1 MIFVVLNKT
10 SCSKSTGKK
19 IFGKDS
25 IKTLLVGSKQYL
37 FISMWKVYSHI
48 LHQINNILLYC
59 FLCLGKDLSL
69 VIPPG
74 IINSEALSMYQILS
88 VHFICVS
95 TFGTRR
101 SNENSTCFYPSI
113 YSSETWICIKIRVFT
128 IRHNRSSHIKWHYR
142 IYYHMP
148 NMKSNDYK
156 TQDLSPTPT
165 IHSDRQTDE
174 YGLIVSNGLKRMCP
188 KHIWCILSFL
198 RGAL

>member
-10 SCSKSTGKK
+10 SCSKSTEKK
-19 IFGKDS
+19 IFGKAS
-25 IKTLLVGSKQYL
+25 IKTLLEGSKQYL
-37 FISMWKVYSHI
+37 FISMWKVYFHI

-59 FLCLGKDLSL
+59 FLCLGNDLSL

-88 VHFICVS
+88 VHVICVS

-148 NMKSNDYK
+148 RLIAYSNHP
-156 TQDLSPTPT
+156 L
-165 IHSDRQTDE
+165 RQTDGRIWPNRLKWLE
-174 YGLIVSNGLKRMCP
+174 TDVSKTYMVYPVVSSRCSLI
-188 KHIWCILSFL
+188 WQ
-198 RGAL
+198 